1 MNGTGASTF
10 NKSLALISAIQ
21 NLSGIKPV
29 KVPKKPIQQGRT
41 RWLTAE
47 EWVRLHK
54 ALKTFS
60 PTLADAAEFSI
71 STGLRE
77 NNALELE
84 WSQVDLRRKV
94 AWIYADQAKAGQP
107 IGVPLNEG
115 AMAVLAKR
123 LGIHEVFV
131 FPCPDTGKPYHRAST
146 ESWYSALRKAKL
158 YKTGVVWH
166 SLRHTWASWHVMNG
180 TRLEELMALGGW
192 KSYAM
197 VKRYA
202 HLSTEHLAGV
212 AANAKPVSLRHGK
225 QIRGKI

>member
-1 MNGTGASTF
+1 MSEGALMTETMGLKGAAQF
-10 NKSLALISAIQ
+10 
-21 NLSGIKPV
+21 
-29 KVPKKPIQQGRT
+29 
-41 RWLTAE
+41 
-47 EWVRLHK
+47 VRLHF
-54 ALKTFS
+54 T
-60 PTLADAAEFSI
+60 TLRDRAKRGMIPGAAKP
-71 STGLRE
+71 GKV
-77 NNALELE
+77 ELE
-84 WSQVDLRRKV
+84 WAQVDLRRKV

-123 LGIHEVFV
+123 RGIHATFV

-146 ESWYSALRKAKL
+146 ESWYKALKKAKL

-197 VKRYA
+197 VRRYA
-202 HLSTEHLAGV
+202 HLSPEHLAGV
-212 AANAKPVSLRHGK
+212 AGNAKPVSLRHGK
-225 QIRGKI
+225 RNRDT